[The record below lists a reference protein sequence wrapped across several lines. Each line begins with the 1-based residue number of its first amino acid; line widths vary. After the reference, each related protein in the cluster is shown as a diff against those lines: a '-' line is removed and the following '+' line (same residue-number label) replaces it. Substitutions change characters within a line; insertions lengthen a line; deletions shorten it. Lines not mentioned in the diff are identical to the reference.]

1 MELTIVD
8 EIVLDVFSLDVC
20 GLMLG
25 SPYSYDNKTIIYKR
39 VNKYWIIKNGK
50 SFNLCDYWGTY
61 QLEQVPKSTW
71 EMERTKVEQV
81 SPN

>member
-25 SPYSYDNKTIIYKR
+25 SPYSYDNKTIIYRR
-39 VNKYWIIKNGK
+39 VNKYWIIKIG
-50 SFNLCDYWGTY
+50 LGV
-61 QLEQVPKSTW
+61 L
-71 EMERTKVEQV
+71 
-81 SPN
+81 